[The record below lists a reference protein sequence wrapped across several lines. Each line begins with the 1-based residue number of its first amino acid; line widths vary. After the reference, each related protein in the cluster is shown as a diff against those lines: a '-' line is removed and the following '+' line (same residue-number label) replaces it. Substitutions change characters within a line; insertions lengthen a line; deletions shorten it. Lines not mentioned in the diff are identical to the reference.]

1 MNFKI
6 VGNNYNNH
14 KDKLISLVNSLA
26 TNTGMSEIFDIPSDM
41 IEYIIDKDLDLS
53 EYRFYGFLST
63 HTKQVVLFKNINNKN
78 LIILMNKIRLHKTK
92 HHQLNVYPCKLIG
105 QYKFFFNWRNI
116 KPRKDISKKL
126 TGKELQ
132 KEIEIS
138 ARTNYF

>member
-63 HTKQVVLFKNINNKN
+63 RTKKVVLFMNINNRN
-78 LIILMNKIRLHKTK
+78 FIILMKKYSKIRLCKISHK
-92 HHQLNVYPCKLIG
+92 QLDVYPCGLIG
-105 QYKFFFNWRNI
+105 KYKVFPNLRNI
-116 KPRKDISKKL
+116 KPRKDITEEL
-126 TGKELQ
+126 TGEELQ
-132 KEIEIS
+132 KEIELHKV
-138 ARTNYF
+138 Y

>member
-63 HTKQVVLFKNINNKN
+63 RTKKVVLFKNINNRN
-78 LIILMNKIRLHKTK
+78 LIILMKKYSKIRLCKISHK
-92 HHQLNVYPCKLIG
+92 QLDVYPCGLIG
-105 QYKFFFNWRNI
+105 KYKVFPNLRNI
-116 KPRKDISKKL
+116 KPRKDISEKL
-126 TGKELQ
+126 AGEELQ
-132 KEIEIS
+132 KEIELHKV
-138 ARTNYF
+138 Y